1 MYPENFRYSE
11 DHEWV
16 KVEGDMAV
24 IGITDHAQKQLG
36 DIVFVEVPEVD
47 DEFDKGD
54 EVGSIESVKAVA
66 EMFLP
71 VSGTVVEVNEALEDA
86 PETLNKDPHGEGWIL
101 KVKLSD
107 ASEVDELMDA
117 AAYQKYLE
125 EEGE

>member
-1 MYPENFRYSE
+1 MYPENFRYSK

-16 KVEGDMAV
+16 KVEGDIAV

-36 DIVFVEVPEVD
+36 DIVFVEVPEID
-47 DEFDKGD
+47 DEFEKGD

-107 ASEVDELMDA
+107 TSEIDELMDV
-117 AAYQKYLE
+117 AAYQNYLK

>member
-1 MYPENFRYSE
+1 MYPKNFRYSE
-11 DHEWV
+11 DHEWLNI
-16 KVEGDMAV
+16 EGEVAIV
-24 IGITDHAQKQLG
+24 GITDHAQKQLG

-47 DEFDKGD
+47 DEFEKGD

-71 VSGTVVEVNEALEDA
+71 VSGTIIEVNEALEDS

-101 KVKLSD
+101 KVQLSNM
-107 ASEVDELMDA
+107 SELDSLMDSD
-117 AAYQKYLE
+117 AYQKYLE